1 MNLSLEKSTYPVFLG
16 LGSNLGDRMGHLSHA
31 VTLLENGGFEVTQ
44 ISAAYETPPWGL
56 EEQPAF
62 LNQVVEGKFGKTPFD
77 LLELAMSVEVACGR
91 ERLLHWGPRVL
102 DIDILAFDQ
111 LEIHSQR
118 LTVPHPYLSQRAF
131 VLLPWAQI
139 APGYQPAGYDN
150 TILEML
156 QELPEKDKQDISL
169 FEEDTSSESEGG
181 NQA

>member
-1 MNLSLEKSTYPVFLG
+1 MNLSLEKSTHPVFLG
-16 LGSNLGDRMGHLSHA
+16 LGSNLGDRLGHLSRA
-31 VTLLENGGFEVTQ
+31 VALLESGGFEVTQ

-62 LNQVVEGKFGKTPFD
+62 LNQVVEGRFDKAPFE

-102 DIDILAFDQ
+102 DVDILAFDQ
-111 LEIHSQR
+111 VAIRSQR
-118 LTVPHPYLSQRAF
+118 LTVPHPYISQRAF
-131 VLLPWAQI
+131 VLFPWAEI
-139 APGYQPAGYDN
+139 APGYQPTGFDK

-156 QELPEKDKQDISL
+156 QLLPENDKQDISI
-169 FEEDTSSESEGG
+169 FEEEANSGPEDE